1 MNSLS
6 DLRKFF
12 RENNIDV
19 TEFTGFS
26 MTADAASWG
35 IVSENPVR
43 NSVEMTSEA
52 WKEYAKGIKNRVAP
66 VAN

>member
-1 MNSLS
+1 MNSLH

-12 RENNIDV
+12 QENKIEV

-26 MTADAASWG
+26 MTADQASWG
-35 IVSENPVR
+35 LAFENPFKDG
-43 NSVEMTSEA
+43 VEMTPEM

-66 VAN
+66 VTS